1 MVHTWG
7 LLSLILSSYTGG
19 CLELPKCPSFTQH
32 KVILE
37 RECIATATDFYVCTL
52 QEQSK
57 LCFMVVP
64 FTGSLESCFNLKE
77 HETLLLF
84 L

>member
-1 MVHTWG
+1 MAWQQQLTSMSVHYKSNPG
-7 LLSLILSSYTGG
+7 
-19 CLELPKCPSFTQH
+19 
-32 KVILE
+32 
-37 RECIATATDFYVCTL
+37 
-52 QEQSK
+52 
-57 LCFMVVP
+57 CFMVVP